1 MRAFVVSE
9 TRVPGLQSLP
19 VSRKTDAPLP
29 TAFSSKRFLA
39 LGLALLSLVPAPF
52 RSARAAAD
60 DVSIVRD
67 AEMEAAI
74 KMMARPIWIAAGL
87 KPDDVSIALVEDPRI
102 NAFVA
107 GGQNIFLNTGL
118 ILETRNVGELLGVI
132 AHETGHI
139 AGGHLLRAGEAM
151 DNASYQAIL
160 AMVLGGL
167 AAAASRD
174 GGAIAGAI
182 GGGQEIGARAYM
194 AFSRGQESAADQ
206 AAMRFMS
213 TAKMPADGLVTFFEK
228 LQSQEVL
235 PATRQAEYIRTH
247 PLTRDRIEAV
257 RYQAER
263 SPYRNTQ
270 FPVEMQIAYHRV
282 KAKLT
287 AWAQPGLALRRYGR
301 GETTVDGRYARAIAL
316 FRAGQLAE
324 SLKVI
329 DALIAEKP
337 NEVWFYEFKGQ
348 ALFENGRVAEAA
360 EVLRKAS
367 DLAPNEGLIRMAA
380 GQALVE
386 TGKPEL
392 LDAAIKDLKAASI
405 KERNVPLVHRLL
417 ATAYGRKGDE
427 VTAKLELAEESSLE
441 GRISEARR
449 LAEQVLSR
457 VSPGSRQAV
466 QAQDILAS
474 TKPLD
479 PAVLDRMERM
489 EREARKRRGL

>member
-1 MRAFVVSE
+1 MA
-9 TRVPGLQSLP
+9 
-19 VSRKTDAPLP
+19 
-29 TAFSSKRFLA
+29 KRPFALFLA
-39 LGLALLSLVPAPF
+39 LLFLIPAPVK
-52 RSARAAAD
+52 RARAAGD

-74 KMMARPIWIAAGL
+74 KAMARPIWIAAGL

-107 GGQNIFLNTGL
+107 GGQNIFINTGL

-151 DNASYQAIL
+151 ENASYQAIL

-174 GGAIAGAI
+174 GGAMAGAI
-182 GGGQEIGARAYM
+182 GGGQEIGARAFM

-206 AAMRFMS
+206 AAARFMQG
-213 TAKMPADGLVTFFEK
+213 AKMPIDGLASFFEK
-228 LQSQEVL
+228 LQSQEGL
-235 PATRQAEYIRTH
+235 PTTRQVEYVRTH
-247 PLTRDRIEAV
+247 PLTRDRVEAM

-263 SPYRNTQ
+263 SPFKGTQ
-270 FPVEMQIAYHRV
+270 FPVDMQIAYHRV
-282 KAKLT
+282 KSKLL

-301 GETTVDGRYARAIAL
+301 GETSVDGRYARAIAL
-316 FRAGQLAE
+316 FRSGNLAE

-329 DALIAEKP
+329 DTLIAERP
-337 NEVWFYEFKGQ
+337 NEPWFYEFKGQ
-348 ALFENGRVAEAA
+348 ALFENGRVLEAA
-360 EVLRKAS
+360 QALRKAS

-380 GQALVE
+380 GQAQVE
-386 TGKPEL
+386 SNKPEL
-392 LDAAIKDLKAASI
+392 LDSAIKDLKAASI

-427 VTAKLELAEESSLE
+427 VMARLELAEESALE
-441 GRISEARR
+441 GRVAEARR
-449 LAEQVLSR
+449 LAEQVLTR
-457 VSPGSRQAV
+457 AQPGSRMAI

-474 TKPLD
+474 TKPID
-479 PAVLDRMERM
+479 PQVLERMERM
-489 EREARKRRGL
+489 EREARRRKGL

>member
-1 MRAFVVSE
+1 M
-9 TRVPGLQSLP
+9 
-19 VSRKTDAPLP
+19 
-29 TAFSSKRFLA
+29 SKRILAFFLA
-39 LGLALLSLVPAPF
+39 LLFLIPAAPV
-52 RSARAAAD
+52 RRAYAAGD

-118 ILETRNVGELLGVI
+118 IIETRNVGELLGVI

-182 GGGQEIGARAYM
+182 GGGQEIGARAFM

-206 AAMRFMS
+206 AAVRFLQG
-213 TAKMPADGLVTFFEK
+213 AKMPADGLVTFFEK

-235 PATRQAEYIRTH
+235 PSTRQVEYVRTH

-263 SPYRNTQ
+263 SPFKGQQ

-282 KAKLT
+282 KAKLL
-287 AWAQPGLALRRYGR
+287 AWAQPGFALRRFGR

-316 FRAGQLAE
+316 FRAGNLTE

-329 DALIAEKP
+329 DGLIAEKP

-348 ALFENGRVAEAA
+348 ALFENGRVLEAA
-360 EVLRKAS
+360 QVLRKAS
-367 DLAPNEGLIRMAA
+367 DLAPNEGLIRMAS

-386 TGKPEL
+386 ANKPEL
-392 LDAAIKDLKAASI
+392 LDAAIKDLKAAAI

-427 VTAKLELAEESSLE
+427 VTAKLELAEESALE
-441 GRISEARR
+441 GRIVEARR
-449 LAEQVLSR
+449 LAEQVLTR
-457 VSPGSRQAV
+457 VPPGSRQAI

-479 PAVLDRMERM
+479 PAVLERMERM
-489 EREARKRRGL
+489 EREGRRRRGL